1 MWTIFTAA
9 LGLGMIGSLH
19 CIGMC
24 GPLALALPIP
34 QTHLAGKFWGTLLYQ
49 LGRVTTYTGLG
60 LLLGLIGKTFN
71 LLGLQ
76 QGLSIGLG
84 LLLLGMLLLPKIMPS
99 IQHPRLLEEWGNVVR
114 KALGKQIAHR
124 HHFSLLIIGML
135 NGLLPCGLVY
145 MAAATATATGSPE
158 SSALFMAG
166 FGMGTLPAMW
176 FISFFGHAL
185 TGAFRLQLK
194 KWQPILMT
202 LMACLLIVRGLGLG
216 IPYVSP
222 AQQKDNHSAVECH
235 PTAQQLEM
243 KGTP

>member
-1 MWTIFTAA
+1 MLAIFIAA

-34 QTHLAGKFWGTLLYQ
+34 QLHAAGKFWGTLLYQ

-60 LLLGLIGKTFN
+60 LLFGAMGKTFN

-76 QGLSIGLG
+76 QGLSVGLG
-84 LLLLGMLLLPKIMPS
+84 ILLLAILFLPKIHPA
-99 IQHPRLLEEWGNVVR
+99 IKHPRWLEQWGNLVR
-114 KALGKQIAHR
+114 AALGRQIAHR
-124 HHFSLLIIGML
+124 SIFSLWVIGML

-145 MAAATATATGSPE
+145 MAAATATASGSLQT
-158 SSALFMAG
+158 SALFMVG
-166 FGMGTLPAMW
+166 FGLGTLPAMW
-176 FISFFGHAL
+176 CISFFGHAFV
-185 TGAFRLQLK
+185 GRYRMQLK
-194 KWQPILMT
+194 RWQPVLMT

-222 AQQKDNHSAVECH
+222 AQQHNSTTIECH
-235 PTAQQLEM
+235 PFVQQPELNNNR
-243 KGTP
+243 